1 MPQEVILSRDQNK
14 TAMPQYIS
22 RDLTNIEQ
30 MVLVPWEI
38 ENEDLGRIVD
48 VYKRQQLGIPF
59 GSSPN
64 RITPAVVYTLR
75 GT

>member
-38 ENEDLGRIVD
+38 ENEDLGRIVLLKNAFLWD
-48 VYKRQQLGIPF
+48 SGNI
-59 GSSPN
+59 
-64 RITPAVVYTLR
+64 
-75 GT
+75 